1 MITRL
6 ALTDFRNHADTM
18 LEPAAGFTILTGPNG
33 AGKTNILEAVSLL
46 APGRG
51 MRRAAL
57 STMARNGGPGGF
69 AIAARL
75 GDGTQ
80 VGVGTQAANPD
91 RRIVRI
97 NEANAPASALAERL
111 AILWL
116 TPAMDRLFLEGA
128 SGRRAFLDRLTLAL
142 EPGHGRIATA
152 YEQAMRERNRLLSE
166 EAAPDVRW
174 LEAIEA
180 RMAEA
185 GHALH
190 DARLRT
196 VDALSHAQ
204 QDDPEFPRA
213 AMTLE
218 GFDGGALRPTL
229 RDGRQRD
236 ARAGRTLVGP
246 HRVDLSVSYAAKDE
260 PAALCSTGEQKAL
273 LLGIVLAHAALVER
287 RRGMAP
293 VLLFDEVA
301 AHLDPDRRATLFD
314 RLSGGGQIFL
324 TGTEAA
330 LFEAIGDEAA
340 RFTVRGGTVLRD

>member
-6 ALTDFRNHADTM
+6 ALTDFRNHAET
-18 LEPAAGFTILTGPNG
+18 LIEPAPGFTVLTGPNG

-57 STMARNGGPGGF
+57 ASMARREGAGGF

-75 GDGTQ
+75 DDGSD
-80 VGVGTQAANPD
+80 VGVGTQPANPD

-97 NEANAPASALAERL
+97 NGATQPAAALAERL

-142 EPGHGRIATA
+142 EPGHARIASA
-152 YEQAMRERNRLLSE
+152 YERAMRERNRLLAE
-166 EAAPDVRW
+166 EASPDRSW
-174 LEAIEA
+174 LDALEA

-196 VDALSHAQ
+196 LDALSDAEVGG
-204 QDDPEFPRA
+204 DGFPRA
-213 AMTLE
+213 DLRLV
-218 GFDGGALRPTL
+218 GYDGAPIAPLLAASR
-229 RDGRQRD
+229 RRD
-236 ARAGRTLVGP
+236 AAAGRTLVGP
-246 HRVDLSVSYAAKDE
+246 HRSDLDVTLGTKGE
-260 PAALCSTGEQKAL
+260 PAASCSTGEQKAL
-273 LLGIVLAHAALVER
+273 LLGITLAHARRVAER
-287 RRGMAP
+287 RDMP
-293 VLLFDEVA
+293 PILLFDEVA
-301 AHLDPDRRATLFD
+301 AHLDPDRRSALFALLD
-314 RLSGGGQIFL
+314 GLGQVFV
-324 TGTEAA
+324 TGTEPA
-330 LFEAIGDEAA
+330 LFDAIGPGAA